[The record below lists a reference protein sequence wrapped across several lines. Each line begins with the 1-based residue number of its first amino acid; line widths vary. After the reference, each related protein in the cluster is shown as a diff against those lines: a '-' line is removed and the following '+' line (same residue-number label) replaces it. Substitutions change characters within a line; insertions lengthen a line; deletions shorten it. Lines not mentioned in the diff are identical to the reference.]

1 MWFRCDSHLELEQFP
16 RLLIHHRPENDN
28 KKKSG
33 EIGRSSAY
41 DVEKTPLVTV
51 VRPSL
56 LLP

>member
-1 MWFRCDSHLELEQFP
+1 LELEQFS

-41 DVEKTPLVTV
+41 DVEETPLVTV
-51 VRPSL
+51 VRQSL
-56 LLP
+56 LLL